1 MTNVQQPGRVEGPG
15 RAQAT
20 AWTLTDGAAGN
31 VRQAE
36 ALAAAMG
43 AGATAW
49 ALQARAPWRWA
60 APRRLPGAHQAFGP
74 VFAAA
79 LEQPP
84 PLVIGCGRQ
93 AALATRLAR
102 ARGARAVQILDPR
115 LNPAH
120 WDLLVVPSHDRLRG
134 DNVIPVIGSL
144 HPVDD
149 LWLAEARRDFA
160 HLGTLPGPR
169 TALLVGGAT
178 HAAAFDVDDF
188 ARWLTPLVAS
198 VRDEGGSVLATT
210 SRRTPAAAVTQLQA
224 RLEGV
229 PGVVWTGS
237 SGSAAP
243 NPYPGLL
250 GWADR
255 IVCTADSVNMLS
267 EAAATNV
274 PVYVAGRARGRPLR
288 FVEELLALGRVRPLT
303 AQPEPFAATALRET
317 ARVAAEVRQRLGWS
331 ALD

>member
-1 MTNVQQPGRVEGPG
+1 MTNVQQPGRFESPG
-15 RAQAT
+15 RARA
-20 AWTLTDGAAGN
+20 AIWTLTDGAAGN

-43 AGATAW
+43 AGTATW
-49 ALQARAPWRWA
+49 TLQARTPWRWM
-60 APRRLPGAHQAFGP
+60 APYRLPGARMAFGP
-74 VFAAA
+74 AFAAA

-102 ARGARAVQILDPR
+102 AHGARAVQILDPR
-115 LNPAH
+115 LHPAH
-120 WDLLVVPSHDRLRG
+120 WDLVIAPSHDRLRG

-149 LWLAEARRDFA
+149 LWLAAARRDFA
-160 HLGTLPGPR
+160 HLGALPGPR
-169 TALLVGGAT
+169 TAVLVGGTT
-178 HAAAFDVDDF
+178 HGGGFDVGDF
-188 ARWLTPLVAS
+188 DRWLTALVAY
-198 VRDEGGSVLATT
+198 VRGEGGSVLAST
-210 SRRTPAAAVTQLQA
+210 SRRTPAAAVARLQA

-229 PGVVWTGS
+229 PGVLWTGP
-237 SGSAAP
+237 SADEPP

-274 PVYVAGRARGRPLR
+274 PVYVAGRAQGRPLR
-288 FVEELLALGRVRPLT
+288 FVEQLQALGRVRPLT
-303 AQPEPFAATALRET
+303 TQPEPFAATALRET
-317 ARVAAEVRQRLGWS
+317 ARVATEVRQRLGWL